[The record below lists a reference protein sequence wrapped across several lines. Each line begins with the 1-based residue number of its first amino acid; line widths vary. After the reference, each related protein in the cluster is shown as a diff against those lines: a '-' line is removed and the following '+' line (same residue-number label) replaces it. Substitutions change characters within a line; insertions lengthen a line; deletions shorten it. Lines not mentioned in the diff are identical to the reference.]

1 MPRAAFPD
9 AYTDVSIT
17 SRGPYTQT
25 VTNELPNVTD
35 EPAMKRTT
43 VYEAAGTDVG
53 HENAGVEPPP
63 HSPTGWKHGRDPYAE
78 GGGVGQPFL
87 DNQA

>member
-1 MPRAAFPD
+1 MPRAARPN
-9 AYTDVSIT
+9 AYTDVSLT

-25 VTNELPNVTD
+25 VTSDLPNVTD

-43 VYEAAGTDVG
+43 TYEAAGTLVG
-53 HENAGVEPPP
+53 FENTSVEPPP
-63 HSPTGWKHGRDPYAE
+63 HSPTGWKPGRDLYTN

-87 DNQA
+87 DNQS

>member
-1 MPRAAFPD
+1 MSRAARPN
-9 AYTDVSIT
+9 AYTDVDLT

-25 VTNELPNVTD
+25 VTNDLPNVTD
-35 EPAMKRTT
+35 EPDMKRTT

-53 HENAGVEPPP
+53 FANTGVEPPP
-63 HSPTGWKHGRDPYAE
+63 HSPPGWKPGRDLYAND
-78 GGGVGQPFL
+78 GGAGQPFL